1 MAAVNRF
8 LAGDRRLEKGGPM
21 SLLRDFMKD
30 ESGQGT
36 TEYAI
41 IVVLIAVALI
51 GTLML
56 FKSTLIAKFN
66 EIINSVRNAR

>member
-1 MAAVNRF
+1 MRF
-8 LAGDRRLEKGGPM
+8 LRK
-21 SLLRDFMKD
+21 LRELFID

-56 FKSTLIAKFN
+56 FKSTLIGKFN
-66 EIINSVRNAR
+66 EIINSVKNAR

>member
-1 MAAVNRF
+1 MGSIKAF
-8 LAGDRRLEKGGPM
+8 L
-21 SLLRDFMKD
+21 SD

-51 GTLML
+51 GTLVL
-56 FKSTLIAKFN
+56 FRQSIIDKFN
-66 EIINSVRNAR
+66 EITQSIKGAR

>member
-1 MAAVNRF
+1 MR
-8 LAGDRRLEKGGPM
+8 
-21 SLLRDFMKD
+21 LLRDFLSD

>member
-1 MAAVNRF
+1 MA
-8 LAGDRRLEKGGPM
+8 
-21 SLLRDFMKD
+21 SLKNFFMD
-30 ESGQGT
+30 ERGQGT

-56 FKSTLIAKFN
+56 FKSTLIGKFN